1 MNFTEFLTRAKK
13 VGCLNL
19 DTLAE
24 EVGSLMVLYPETCMK
39 TIEKVLALVEIP
51 EDIRWDFFSAALNEG
66 FDLDMAV
73 VIATSP
79 FCIKLLGHHYEVK
92 DDADKGFYLAVLNGL
107 NIDDRFKKYFDFEEY
122 WVDSECGTITTSYGV
137 YVVDTRA
144 ITRWIKELV
153 AC

>member
-19 DTLAE
+19 ETLAE
-24 EVGSLMVLYPETCMK
+24 EVGSLMVLHPETCMRVVD
-39 TIEKVLALVEIP
+39 KVLALVEIP

-107 NIDDRFKKYFDFEEY
+107 DIDDKFKKYFDFEEY
-122 WVDSECGTITTSYGV
+122 WVDSECDTITTSYGV
-137 YVVDTRA
+137 YMVDTRA

-153 AC
+153 A

>member
-1 MNFTEFLTRAKK
+1 MNFTEFLTLAKK
-13 VGCLNL
+13 VECLNL

-24 EVGSLMVLYPETCMK
+24 EVGSLMVLHPETCMRVVD
-39 TIEKVLALVEIP
+39 KVLALVEIS

-107 NIDDRFKKYFDFEEY
+107 NIDDKFKEYFDFEAY
-122 WVDSECGTITTSYGV
+122 WVDSECDTITTSYGV
-137 YVVDTRA
+137 YMVDTRA

-153 AC
+153 A

>member
-1 MNFTEFLTRAKK
+1 MNFTEFLTLAKK
-13 VGCLNL
+13 VECLNL
-19 DTLAE
+19 STLAE
-24 EVGSLMVLYPETCMK
+24 EVGNLMVLYPETCMRVVD
-39 TIEKVLALVEIP
+39 KVLALVEIP

-107 NIDDRFKKYFDFEEY
+107 DIDDKFKKYFDFEEY
-122 WVDSECGTITTSYGV
+122 WVDSECDTITTSYGV
-137 YVVDTRA
+137 YMVDTRA

-153 AC
+153 A